1 MVTWACRDEEA
12 AVRVFEDREGREWE
26 AFVGRESWG
35 AIVALFSR
43 RRGSEPP
50 RQVLLQV
57 TSPEEGSRLLRRMAE
72 EELIALLER
81 AELHSAGS

>member
-1 MVTWACRDEEA
+1 MK
-12 AVRVFEDREGREWE
+12 VFRDREGREWE

-35 AIVALFSR
+35 AVVALFSKR
-43 RRGSEPP
+43 MGSEPP
-50 RQVLLQV
+50 RQVLLQA
-57 TSPEEGSRLLRRMAE
+57 TSPEEGSRLLREMDE